1 MAKVRA
7 SNTKKQ
13 KPNYTQYEV
22 ERDEH
27 VQRNLERM
35 RALGIPKT
43 KREMER
49 TAEEEK
55 QKKRKEKQK
64 RKETVESHAADETN
78 TYHRPVTRSQ
88 GMPSRRSTRS
98 DKRDA
103 VKREQEFSDALG
115 QFLVDGTCPKCKR
128 VYERNHRSHLM
139 KCTGKIRPAPSKEET
154 EMKKKQHAQR
164 SASRMMQLLFDGVVS
179 FDGEV
184 AKFSVIGS
192 SGNAYTLTFSDHK
205 RRRCTCPDH
214 RFRHRDCKHILL
226 AMKVLG
232 IEGKKEKQWRAATA
246 QYIEEEGMGSSRD
259 RPTLSKKIK
268 TEPMPRTKEETV
280 AIDFL

>member
-1 MAKVRA
+1 M
-7 SNTKKQ
+7 KKQ
-13 KPNYTQYEV
+13 KPNYSKYEK

-27 VQRNLERM
+27 VRRNLERM
-35 RALGIPKT
+35 QALGIPNT

-49 TAEEEK
+49 MEEEEK
-55 QKKRKEKQK
+55 QKIRKQK
-64 RKETVESHAADETN
+64 RKRKATGKTHPVDETK

-88 GMPSRRSTRS
+88 GLPSRRSTRS

-103 VKREQEFSDALG
+103 AKREQELDDALG

-128 VYERNHRSHLM
+128 VYERNHRRHLM
-139 KCTGKIRPAPSKEET
+139 KCTGKIRPAPSKEEI
-154 EMKKKQHAQR
+154 EMKKQQHVQR

-192 SGNAYTLTFSDHK
+192 SGNTYTLTFSDHK

-232 IEGKKEKQWRAATA
+232 IEGKKEKKWRAATA
-246 QYIEEEGMGSSRD
+246 QYIEEEGMGNPRD
-259 RPTLSKKIK
+259 RPTRSNKIK

-280 AIDFL
+280 AIGFL